1 MTTGVVSVVGL
12 YGGDDGGIAEIEDK
26 EVGGTVVVDGVAV
39 VATTV
44 VDDVS
49 GPTEV
54 DVDAEASGVTV
65 VDSADDA
72 ILVAVVPGPVL
83 VVTVSDVVTTTVAY
97 WSQ

>member
-1 MTTGVVSVVGL
+1 VAGRVEVG
-12 YGGDDGGIAEIEDK
+12 DGGIEEAEEK
-26 EVGGTVVVDGVAV
+26 EKGGSVVVVGVAV

-54 DVDAEASGVTV
+54 DVDAEAFGVTV
-65 VDSADDA
+65 VDIADDA

-83 VVTVSDVVTTTVAY
+83 VVTVSDVVTTTVAN
-97 WSQ
+97 